1 MNCPIKLGKDKNE
14 IENLLVNF
22 HLFLKLSKLFFQ
34 FSVVFN
40 LISYEHIFIYFSNAL
55 SYDHYI
61 YFTWKLIEMHN
72 LKQNT
77 IFNIS

>member
-22 HLFLKLSKLFFQ
+22 HLFLKLSKLSFQ

-40 LISYEHIFIYFSNAL
+40 LFWLVMNIFSYTFQ
-55 SYDHYI
+55 
-61 YFTWKLIEMHN
+61 MH
-72 LKQNT
+72 
-77 IFNIS
+77 